1 MRATRQDPKN
11 HAPSH
16 LGTSHSRAASRPTRA
31 CYYLSSCVGVAPFLQ
46 YDVESSACSELS
58 TGHRTSAAGA
68 RAGGRGV
75 GSCEPIDAQASTWVH
90 IAWAW

>member
-58 TGHRTSAAGA
+58 TGHRMFCSRRRRPR
-68 RAGGRGV
+68 RALGR
-75 GSCEPIDAQASTWVH
+75 DTF
-90 IAWAW
+90 